1 MEASVVQS
9 LRQESS
15 VQESDSS
22 VRSGSLI
29 ADNPEESKDHVDSEE
44 EGAMESFQ
52 MTKLNWMNVLFLGG
66 GFFLL
71 FTAFQTTAFVQVTT
85 LRGSDFVGI
94 ICTRVTL
101 GVVVLAQRVTMPA
114 LACTTLVRAQKL
126 V

>member
-1 MEASVVQS
+1 LSDQRLYSTERACINISRQEETNLPSRIEVEASVVQS

-52 MTKLNWMNVLFLGG
+52 MTTLNWMNVLFLGG

-85 LRGSDFVGI
+85 LKAQ
-94 ICTRVTL
+94 TL
-101 GVVVLAQRVTMPA
+101 
-114 LACTTLVRAQKL
+114 LVY
-126 V
+126 